1 MAEYLKYKY
10 LVGTPSS
17 NYLKIIYGNKTSL
30 IYTYI
35 PNYDIDKHIYM
46 GKRQRSTRNNTKKI
60 IPALEMGQTSKCD
73 TIFNTY
79 IFIYLD

>member
-17 NYLKIIYGNKTSL
+17 NYLKIIYGHKTSL

-35 PNYDIDKHIYM
+35 PNYDIDKNKKAPYQIAYWL
-46 GKRQRSTRNNTKKI
+46 RTLNESTNVVFK
-60 IPALEMGQTSKCD
+60 
-73 TIFNTY
+73 
-79 IFIYLD
+79 